1 MTSYRFIIVDDHPLF
16 RGALGQALGDA
27 FENAEVLE
35 AGSLDDLTDRLSSG
49 RETDLILLDLTMP
62 GVHGVSGLLYLRA
75 EHPEVPVVI
84 VSASDDAGTIRQCL
98 DCGASGFIPKSQPVE
113 AIREAIR
120 RIMDGEVWLPADV
133 DLTAAPTGDASVL
146 VSRLSTLTPQ
156 QVRVLMMLGE
166 GLLNKQIAFK
176 LGVSEATIKAHV
188 SAILQ
193 KLGVDSR
200 TQAVIAINKIGAGG
214 DWPRLPN

>member
-1 MTSYRFIIVDDHPLF
+1 
-16 RGALGQALGDA
+16 
-27 FENAEVLE
+27 
-35 AGSLDDLTDRLSSG
+35 
-49 RETDLILLDLTMP
+49 
-62 GVHGVSGLLYLRA
+62 
-75 EHPEVPVVI
+75 
-84 VSASDDAGTIRQCL
+84 VSASDDPGTIRQCL

-113 AIREAIR
+113 CIRDAIRKILS
-120 RIMDGEVWLPADV
+120 GEVWLPADI
-133 DLTAAPTGDASVL
+133 DLSSVAGGETAEL
-146 VSRLSTLTPQ
+146 VSRMSTLTPQ

-200 TQAVIAINKIGAGG
+200 TQAVIAISKIGGPG
-214 DWPRLPN
+214 DWSRLPN